1 MVIIRKM
8 EIKKHYRY
16 VWLKYVNDFDLSQ
29 HCAKCL
35 IGTYEKRV
43 NRDTFSYRDIE
54 LPSSPYYYFCTVYQY
69 ATNIHLAFVEAEGET
84 ITIEDDRYSVV
95 IENARQIHFD
105 ASRID
110 YALTGARRKAFTTCR
125 NWQFANW
132 IVNENRFTD
141 NLDNLIIYQPGPGEP
156 EKSIKEFHERHPNF
170 TGGVVA
176 LPEKDPD
183 TE

>member
-8 EIKKHYRY
+8 EIKQRYRY
-16 VWLKYVNDFDLSQ
+16 VWLKYVDGFDLSQ

-35 IGTYEKRV
+35 RGTYEKRV

-54 LPSSPYYYFCTVYQY
+54 LPPSPYYYFCTVYQY
-69 ATNIHLAFVEAEGET
+69 DTNIHLAFVEAEGET

-105 ASRID
+105 ASRIN
-110 YALTGARRKAFTTCR
+110 YALPGARLKAFNTCR

-132 IVNENRFTD
+132 IMTGDREHVHNV
-141 NLDNLIIYQPGPGEP
+141 IIHPDGPGEP
-156 EKSIKEFHERHPNF
+156 EKSITEFHKRHPNYN
-170 TGGVVA
+170 GPVVA
-176 LPEKDPD
+176 LPEKDKD
-183 TE
+183 EDI